1 MEISIF
7 LTLQYLKHAFSLT
20 KMFLHAICL
29 KRYMLNYSGKLAS
42 QFDEVEG
49 LLKNGT
55 LLIHVVKEEDEGY
68 YMCEANNGIGASLSA
83 VVFLTVN
90 GKCSPSVCHM
100 QNVIILPGRSN
111 LV

>member
-1 MEISIF
+1 
-7 LTLQYLKHAFSLT
+7 
-20 KMFLHAICL
+20 
-29 KRYMLNYSGKLAS
+29 MLIYSGKLAS

-55 LLIHVVKEEDEGY
+55 LLIHDVREDDEGY

-90 GKCSPSVCHM
+90 GKCSLHSMVCE
-100 QNVIILPGRSN
+100 VII
-111 LV
+111 